1 MKNMFK
7 RYMTVWAVFVVVFN
21 VIIFAAPNELAG
33 MTKTGGAFW
42 SSYIMIMLMFVFQ
55 LVCAGRAF
63 RESDMERF
71 FLKMPLITIS
81 YVALILSV
89 IAGAVCM
96 MIPDL
101 PNWVGVIVCA
111 LLLGYNIAA
120 VLKAEAASDVILNV
134 EIKAA
139 DKTAFMKQLKAEAEI
154 LNNRS
159 LAPEIKGSVK
169 KVCEAIKYSDPVSD
183 VSLAD
188 AELAMKEKF
197 DKFAK
202 MADSGNFNDEL
213 QAMQSELI
221 SMIDDRNR
229 RCKVAK

>member
-42 SSYIMIMLMFVFQ
+42 SSYIMIMLMFVVQF
-55 LVCAGRAF
+55 VCAGRAF

-96 MIPDL
+96 MIQDL
-101 PNWVGVIVCA
+101 PNWVGVILCA
-111 LLLGYNIAA
+111 LLVGYNVAA
-120 VLKAEAASDVILNV
+120 VLKAEAAADVISDV

-154 LNNRS
+154 LNNRI
-159 LAPEIKGSVK
+159 LAPEIKSSVK

-188 AELAMKEKF
+188 AELAVKQSFDEFVGLVNDGCSGEK
-197 DKFAK
+197 
-202 MADSGNFNDEL
+202 L
-213 QAMQSELI
+213 QRKQQELI
-221 SMIDDRNR
+221 KMIDDRNR
-229 RCKVAK
+229 RCRVAK

>member
-1 MKNMFK
+1 MKNVFK
-7 RYMTVWAVFVVVFN
+7 RYAAVWAVFVVVFN
-21 VIIFAAPNELAG
+21 VIIFAAPDELACF
-33 MTKTGGAFW
+33 TKTGGAFW
-42 SSYIMIMLMFVFQ
+42 SSYVMIMLMFVFQ

-63 RESDMERF
+63 RESDAERF

-120 VLKAEAASDVILNV
+120 VLKADAAADVISDV

-139 DKTAFMKQLKAEAEI
+139 DKTSFMKQLKAEAEI
-154 LNNRS
+154 INSRS
-159 LAPEIKGSVK
+159 LAPEIKSSVK

-188 AELAMKEKF
+188 TELAIKEKF
-197 DKFAK
+197 DEFVK
-202 MADSGNFNDEL
+202 MANSGNDNNEL

-221 SMIDDRNR
+221 SMIEDRNK
-229 RCKVAK
+229 RCKAVK